1 MEWSDRIGRR
11 IRLRDLHI
19 VMAVT
24 EAGSMAKAAERLA
37 ISHPVVSKTI
47 SDLEQTLKVKL
58 FDRSARGVELTSYGE
73 ALLKCGVNV
82 FDEMRQGLKQ
92 IEFLTDP
99 TSGELAVGCPEIMNA
114 GIVPA
119 ISERFLQQYPRVQLR
134 VVHADI
140 ALAQFDPLR
149 ERKVELLIGRLPEP
163 FVEKDLV
170 SEPLIHE
177 PFVAVAGVDSPW
189 TGRRRIEL
197 SDMIGESWV
206 LPPADSAPGTII
218 AGIFKAEGLQPPRAS
233 VATLSVQLTTT
244 MIATGKFVGI
254 LPNSVAR
261 FSARRVG
268 LKILPVKI
276 PATRYS
282 IAIITVKN
290 RTPGPLAKL
299 FMEQARAVAKSL
311 SPPTALRRTAA
322 ANASG
327 YTGS

>member
-1 MEWSDRIGRR
+1 MDWSDRIGRR

-19 VMAVT
+19 VMAVA
-24 EAGSMAKAAERLA
+24 EAGSMAKAAQKLA

-58 FDRSARGVELTSYGE
+58 FDRTAQGVEVTNYGQ

-99 TSGELAVGCPEIMNA
+99 ASGELAVGCPEIMNA

-119 ISERFLQQYPRVQLR
+119 ISERFLQQHPRVQLR

-140 ALAQFDPLR
+140 ALAQYDPLR
-149 ERKVELLIGRLPEP
+149 ERKVELLLGRPPEP
-163 FVEKDLV
+163 FVEEGLV

-177 PFVAVAGVDSPW
+177 PFVAVAGVGSPW
-189 TGRRRIEL
+189 ASRRRLQLADLIEEPW
-197 SDMIGESWV
+197 I
-206 LPPADSAPGTII
+206 LPPSDSTPGTII
-218 AGIFKAEGLQPPRAS
+218 AGIFRAEGLQPPRPS

-244 MIATGKFVGI
+244 LIGTGKFVGL

-261 FSARRVG
+261 FGARRVG
-268 LKILPVKI
+268 LKILPARI
-276 PATRYS
+276 PATHYS

-299 FMEQARAVAKSL
+299 FVEHARVVAKSL
-311 SPPTALRRTAA
+311 SP
-322 ANASG
+322 
-327 YTGS
+327 

>member
-1 MEWSDRIGRR
+1 MDWSDRIGRR

-19 VMAVT
+19 VLAVA
-24 EAGSMAKAAERLA
+24 EAGSMAKASQRLA

-47 SDLEQTLKVKL
+47 SDLEHTLAVKL
-58 FDRSARGVELTSYGE
+58 FDRTSQGVELTAYGQ

-119 ISERFLQQYPRVQLR
+119 ISERLLQQHPRVQLR
-134 VVHADI
+134 VVHADT
-140 ALAQFDPLR
+140 ALLQFDPLR
-149 ERKVELLIGRLPEP
+149 DRKVELMMGRLPGP
-163 FVEKDLV
+163 FVEDDLV
-170 SEPLIHE
+170 SDPLLEE
-177 PFVAVAGVDSPW
+177 PFVAVAGVNSQW
-189 TGRRRIEL
+189 ARRRRVEL
-197 SDMIGESWV
+197 ADLMDQSWV
-206 LPPADSAPGTII
+206 LPPSDSTPGVVL
-218 AGIFKAEGLQPPRAS
+218 AGIFEASGLKLPRPA

-244 MIATGKFVGI
+244 LIATGKFVGI

-261 FSARRVG
+261 FTASRVG
-268 LKILPVKI
+268 LKILPAKI
-276 PATRYS
+276 PATHYS

-299 FMEQARAVAKSL
+299 FIEQARVVAKSL
-311 SPPTALRRTAA
+311 SMPTAVPQRRS
-322 ANASG
+322 NASV
-327 YTGS
+327 

>member
-11 IRLRDLHI
+11 IRLRDLH
-19 VMAVT
+19 VVLAVA
-24 EAGSMAKAAERLA
+24 EAGSMTKAAQRLA

-47 SDLEQTLKVKL
+47 SDLEQTLTVRL
-58 FDRSARGVELTSYGE
+58 FDRTAQGVELTTYGQ

-119 ISERFLQQYPRVQLR
+119 ISERFLQQHPRVQLR

-140 ALAQFDPLR
+140 ALEQFDSLR

-163 FVEKDLV
+163 FAEDDLV
-170 SEPLIHE
+170 SEPLIQE

-189 TGRRRIEL
+189 AGRRRAKLAE
-197 SDMIGESWV
+197 MIGEAWV
-206 LPPADSAPGTII
+206 LPPHDSTPGTII
-218 AGIFKAEGLQPPRAS
+218 AGIFKGEGLQPPRAS

-244 MIATGKFVGI
+244 LIGTGKFVGI

-261 FSARRVG
+261 FGARRVG
-268 LKILPVKI
+268 LKILPVMM
-276 PATRYS
+276 PATRYP
-282 IAIITVKN
+282 IAILTVKN

-299 FMEQARAVAKSL
+299 FIEHARTVAKSL
-311 SPPTALRRTAA
+311 ST
-322 ANASG
+322 
-327 YTGS
+327 

>member
-19 VMAVT
+19 VMAVA
-24 EAGSMAKAAERLA
+24 EAGSMAKAAQRLA

-47 SDLEQTLKVKL
+47 SDLEQTLKIKL
-58 FDRSARGVELTSYGE
+58 FDRTAQGVEPTNYGQ

-92 IEFLTDP
+92 IEYLIDP

-114 GIVPA
+114 GIVPV

-140 ALAQFDPLR
+140 ALGQFDPLR

-163 FVEKDLV
+163 FVEEDLV
-170 SEPLIHE
+170 SEPLIQE
-177 PFVAVAGVDSPW
+177 PFVAVAGAGSPW
-189 TGRRRIEL
+189 AGRRRVEL
-197 SDMIGESWV
+197 AEMIGESWV
-206 LPPADSAPGTII
+206 LPPPDSTPGTII
-218 AGIFKAEGLQPPRAS
+218 AGIFKAEGLQPPRAN

-244 MIATGKFVGI
+244 LIASSKFVGI

-261 FSARRVG
+261 FGARRIG
-268 LKILPVKI
+268 MKILPVKI

-282 IAIITVKN
+282 IAIITVRN
-290 RTPGPLAKL
+290 RNPGPLAAL
-299 FMEQARAVAKSL
+299 FMEQARAVAGSL
-311 SPPTALRRTAA
+311 SSPTTSSRRRVSAT
-322 ANASG
+322 
-327 YTGS
+327 

>member
-19 VMAVT
+19 VLEVA
-24 EAGSMAKAAERLA
+24 EAGSMAKAAQRLA

-58 FDRSARGVELTSYGE
+58 FDRTAQGVELTNYGQ

-82 FDEMRQGLKQ
+82 FDEMRQGLKA

-99 TSGELAVGCPEIMNA
+99 SSGELAVGCPEIMNA

-163 FVEKDLV
+163 FVEDDLI
-170 SEPLIHE
+170 SEPLIQE

-189 TGRRRIEL
+189 ASRRRLALADI
-197 SDMIGESWV
+197 IGEAWV
-206 LPPADSAPGTII
+206 LPPPDSAPGTVI
-218 AGIFKAEGLQPPRAS
+218 AGIFRGDGLQPPRAS
-233 VATLSVQLTTT
+233 VATLSVQLTITLIGT
-244 MIATGKFVGI
+244 SKFVGI
-254 LPNSVAR
+254 LPSSVAR
-261 FSARRVG
+261 FGARRVG
-268 LKILPVKI
+268 LKVLPVKI

-282 IAIITVKN
+282 VAIITVRN
-290 RTPGPLAKL
+290 RTPGPLAAL
-299 FMEQARAVAKSL
+299 FIEQARAVARSL
-311 SPPTALRRTAA
+311 SLPAPSSRR
-322 ANASG
+322 SVKIG
-327 YTGS
+327 G

>member
-19 VMAVT
+19 VLAVAD
-24 EAGSMAKAAERLA
+24 AGSMAKAAQRLA

-58 FDRSARGVELTSYGE
+58 FDRTTQGVELTNYGQ

-92 IEFLTDP
+92 IEYLTDP

-119 ISERFLQQYPRVQLR
+119 ISERFLQQHPRVQLR

-140 ALAQFDPLR
+140 ALGQFDPLR
-149 ERKVELLIGRLPEP
+149 ERKAELLIGRLPDP
-163 FVEKDLV
+163 FIEDDLV
-170 SEPLIHE
+170 SESLIEE
-177 PFVAVAGVDSPW
+177 PFVAVAGTDSPW
-189 TGRRRIEL
+189 AGRRRVEL
-197 SDMIGESWV
+197 ADMIDENWV
-206 LPPADSAPGTII
+206 LPPADSTPGTII
-218 AGIFKAEGLQPPRAS
+218 AGIFRATGLQPPRAS

-244 MIATGKFVGI
+244 LIATGKFVGV

-261 FSARRVG
+261 FGARRVG
-268 LKILPVKI
+268 MKILPVKI

-282 IAIITVKN
+282 IAIITVRN

-299 FMEQARAVAKSL
+299 FVEHAKAVAKSL
-311 SPPTALRRTAA
+311 ST
-322 ANASG
+322 
-327 YTGS
+327 

>member
-1 MEWSDRIGRR
+1 
-11 IRLRDLHI
+11 
-19 VMAVT
+19 
-24 EAGSMAKAAERLA
+24 
-37 ISHPVVSKTI
+37 VSKTI

-58 FDRSARGVELTSYGE
+58 FDRTAQGVEVTNYGQ

-99 TSGELAVGCPEIMNA
+99 ASGELAVGCPEIMNA

-119 ISERFLQQYPRVQLR
+119 ISERFLQQHPRVQLR

-140 ALAQFDPLR
+140 ALAQYDPLR
-149 ERKVELLIGRLPEP
+149 ERKVELLLGRPPEP
-163 FVEKDLV
+163 FVEEGLV

-177 PFVAVAGVDSPW
+177 PFVAVAGVGSPW
-189 TGRRRIEL
+189 ASRRRLQLADLIEEPW
-197 SDMIGESWV
+197 I
-206 LPPADSAPGTII
+206 LPPSDSTPGTII
-218 AGIFKAEGLQPPRAS
+218 AGIFRAEGLQPPRPS

-244 MIATGKFVGI
+244 LIGTGKFVGL

-261 FSARRVG
+261 FGARRVG
-268 LKILPVKI
+268 LKILPARI
-276 PATRYS
+276 PATHYS

-299 FMEQARAVAKSL
+299 FVEHARVVAKSL
-311 SPPTALRRTAA
+311 SP
-322 ANASG
+322 
-327 YTGS
+327 

>member
-19 VMAVT
+19 VLAVA
-24 EAGSMAKAAERLA
+24 EAGSMAKAAQKLS

-47 SDLEQTLKVKL
+47 SDLEQTIKVKL
-58 FDRSARGVELTSYGE
+58 FDRTAQGVELTNYGQ

-92 IEFLTDP
+92 IEYLTDP

-114 GIVPA
+114 GIIPA
-119 ISERFLQQYPRVQLR
+119 ISERFLQQHPRVQLR

-140 ALAQFDPLR
+140 ALAQFGPLR

-163 FVEKDLV
+163 FVEEDLI

-177 PFVAVAGVDSPW
+177 PFVAAAGTDSPW
-189 TGRRRIEL
+189 ARRRRVAL
-197 SDMIGESWV
+197 ADMIGEAWV
-206 LPPADSAPGTII
+206 LPPHDSAPGTVIG
-218 AGIFKAEGLQPPRAS
+218 GIFKAEGLHPPRPS
-233 VATLSVQLTTT
+233 VATLSVQLTTAL
-244 MIATGKFVGI
+244 IATGKFVGI
-254 LPNSVAR
+254 LPSSVAR
-261 FSARRVG
+261 FGARRVG

-290 RTPGPLAKL
+290 RTPGPLAAL
-299 FMEQARAVAKSL
+299 FMEHARAVARPLSSPATTSL
-311 SPPTALRRTAA
+311 RTVSA
-322 ANASG
+322 
-327 YTGS
+327 T